1 MKSLLPLLIA
11 VLVLLLLANLITGP
25 LGGGDWRLVMELRLP
40 RALAA
45 ILVGAALAVAGN
57 LMQVSTGNPMASP
70 SLLGLN
76 AGAFL
81 AVVCV
86 GAAWPGIGP
95 LWLAMSALLGAAL
108 ASALIYATAGM
119 AEGALTPTRLVL
131 AGTAISL
138 LLGALASM
146 VTLYFN
152 LSHDLISW
160 LAGSLQGLFWTDLLV
175 PAVLVMAGLAGAF
188 ALASRLD
195 LLALG
200 DHAATGLGLDV
211 QTTRLWCN
219 LAVVMLAGA
228 AVALAGPVGFV
239 GLVVPHM
246 ARQLVG
252 DRQGTKMPV
261 VMLLGANLLLLA
273 DLIGRNLAAPA
284 EVPVGI
290 LTALVGVPVFLWQL
304 RGGRL

>member
-1 MKSLLPLLIA
+1 MKSLIPMLILA
-11 VLVLLLLANLITGP
+11 LALLLVANVLTGP
-25 LGGGDWRLVMELRLP
+25 LGTGDWRLVLELRLP

-45 ILVGAALAVAGN
+45 VLVGGALAVAGN

-86 GAAWPGIGP
+86 GATVPGIGP
-95 LWLAMSALLGAAL
+95 FWLAMAALSGAAL
-108 ASALIYATAGM
+108 ASALIYATASIAAGN
-119 AEGALTPTRLVL
+119 LTPTRLVL

-152 LSHDLISW
+152 LAHDLISW
-160 LAGSLQGLFWTDLLV
+160 LAGSLQGLFWADLRV
-175 PAVLVMAGLAGAF
+175 PGVLVTMGLAGAL
-188 ALASRLD
+188 ALAPRLD

-200 DHAATGLGLDV
+200 DQAATGLGLDV
-211 QTTRLWCN
+211 PRTRLLCN
-219 LAVVMLAGA
+219 LVVIVLAGA

-252 DRQGTKMPV
+252 DKQASKLPV

-284 EVPVGI
+284 ELPVGI
-290 LTALVGVPVFLWQL
+290 LTALVGVPVFVWQL

>member
-1 MKSLLPLLIA
+1 MKSLIPMLILA
-11 VLVLLLLANLITGP
+11 LALLLVANVLTGP
-25 LGGGDWRLVMELRLP
+25 LGTGDWRLVLELRLP

-45 ILVGAALAVAGN
+45 VLVGGALAVAGN

-86 GAAWPGIGP
+86 GATVPGIGP
-95 LWLAMSALLGAAL
+95 FWLAMAALSGAAL
-108 ASALIYATAGM
+108 ASALIYATASIAAGN
-119 AEGALTPTRLVL
+119 LTPTRLVL

-152 LSHDLISW
+152 LAHDLISW
-160 LAGSLQGLFWTDLLV
+160 LAGSLQGLFWADLRV
-175 PAVLVMAGLAGAF
+175 PGVLVTMGLAGAL
-188 ALASRLD
+188 ALAPRLD

-200 DHAATGLGLDV
+200 DQAATGLGLDV
-211 QTTRLWCN
+211 PRTRLLCN
-219 LAVVMLAGA
+219 LVVIVLAGA

-252 DRQGTKMPV
+252 DKQASKLPV

-273 DLIGRNLAAPA
+273 DLIGRNLATPA
-284 EVPVGI
+284 ELPVGI
-290 LTALVGVPVFLWQL
+290 LTALVGVPVFVWQL